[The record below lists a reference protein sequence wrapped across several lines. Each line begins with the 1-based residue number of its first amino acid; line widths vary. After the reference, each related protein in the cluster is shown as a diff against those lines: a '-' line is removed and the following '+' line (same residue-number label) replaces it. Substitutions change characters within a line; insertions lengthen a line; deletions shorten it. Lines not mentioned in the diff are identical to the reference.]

1 MKRGILHTVVLLIG
15 AVGLTGCSTPMGF
28 WGAKTTQPV
37 SSTPPAE
44 NAATAANSP
53 SGESG
58 SKQGVTSGWG
68 AAFARPFRSPEANT
82 TSPTSAKQD
91 QNPSKTRAAL
101 SMAMLSERRGQEE
114 QARHLYEE
122 LIRREPNNPTPYWRL
137 GVMAGRAGKTRDA
150 EKYLAK
156 AASLLPNDAELACDL
171 GYIYYLDHR
180 LEMAEKTLRAALE
193 INPDHARASNNLA
206 LVLCDQEKDQEAF
219 ELFRKVNGPARAYA
233 NLGYAYAQRGEIDK
247 AKAAYTRALEIDSSL
262 RPAVDAMVQLNS
274 VDRPSR
280 VNLTGYESP
289 VSADS
294 PVQAIREGSVYS
306 RRSQGN
312 VTVPAAFA
320 KDSDALRSTG
330 EARKSPSSP
339 PKAPEPASV
348 LSPALLNQQQ
358 HQKMLDVGAFARQ
371 SSANPGS
378 VTISQGAGN

>member
-1 MKRGILHTVVLLIG
+1 MKRGILHTVVVLIG

-28 WGAKTTQPV
+28 WGANTTRPASNTQP
-37 SSTPPAE
+37 TE
-44 NAATAANSP
+44 NAATVANFFSRD
-53 SGESG
+53 SG
-58 SKQGVTSGWG
+58 SKQGATSGWS
-68 AAFARPFRSPEANT
+68 AALASTFHLSEANAT
-82 TSPTSAKQD
+82 PPTSAKQD
-91 QNPSKTRAAL
+91 QTPSKTRAAL

-122 LIRREPNNPTPYWRL
+122 LTRREPNNPTPYWRL

-156 AASLLPNDAELACDL
+156 AASLLPNDADLACDL

-206 LVLCDQEKDQEAF
+206 LVLCDQEKDKEAF
-219 ELFRKVNGPARAYA
+219 ELFRKANGPARAYA
-233 NLGYAYAQRGEIDK
+233 NLGYAYAQRGELNK

-262 RPAVDAMVQLNS
+262 PAAVDAMVQLNS

-289 VSADS
+289 ASADS

-312 VTVPAAFA
+312 VTVPVAFA
-320 KDSDALRSTG
+320 KDSDALRSLG

-371 SSANPGS
+371 ASANPGS
-378 VTISQGAGN
+378 VTISQGTGN